1 MKKGIYQ
8 LKGKIQHYAWGGRDF
23 IPAMLN
29 IDKEDRPYA
38 EYWMGAHHNLPSEV
52 ILPDGSL
59 KPLHYLI
66 EEEAEFLLGNEVEE
80 QFGGLPYLFKLLDVH
95 DMLSIQV
102 HPSKEEAEIGYEKED
117 DMGIP
122 LNAPHRNYKDTNH
135 KPEILVA
142 LGEFWLLH
150 GFKKESDLLDVFDQY
165 PALALLKNEFETG
178 SYRQLYKKVMTMP
191 QVDVDTML
199 LPMLQPMIDDYNNGK
214 LTKNNPDFWAARAV
228 FTFCNGKLE
237 KLDRGI
243 FSIFFFNIVH
253 LQKGEAL
260 FQGAGVPHAY
270 LEGQCME
277 LMSNS
282 DNVLRGGLTPK
293 HIDVPELMK
302 HIRFEA
308 TIPAV
313 MKGEK
318 RDTERIYHCP
328 IPDFMMSAIELKA
341 GETYSGHAS
350 SLEIIFCTEG
360 SATEPD
366 LGVELLKGNAYI
378 ITAVTDYDL
387 QSATGAVLYKASVPL
402 L

>member
-29 IDKEDRPYA
+29 MNKEDKPYA
-38 EYWMGAHHNLPSEV
+38 EYWMGAHNNLPSEV
-52 ILPDGSL
+52 VLPDGNS
-59 KPLHYLI
+59 KPLNYLI
-66 EEEAEFLLGNEVEE
+66 EEEPELLLGEEVEE
-80 QFGGLPYLFKLLDVH
+80 QFGGLPYLFKLQDVH

-102 HPSKEEAEIGYEKED
+102 HPTKEEAEIGYEKED
-117 DMGIP
+117 DLGIA
-122 LNAPHRNYKDTNH
+122 LNAPHRNYKDNNH

-150 GFKKESDLLDVFDQY
+150 GFKKESELIRVFDQY
-165 PALALLKNEFETG
+165 PALSSLKSEFETG
-178 SYRQLYKKVMTMP
+178 SYRQLYNKVMTMP
-191 QVDVDTML
+191 QAEVDAILSPL
-199 LPMLQPMIDDYNNGK
+199 LKPMLDDYRKGS
-214 LTKNNPDFWAARAV
+214 LAKNDPAFWSARAV
-228 FTFCNGKLE
+228 ETFCAGKLE

-243 FSIFFFNIVH
+243 FSIFFFNIVQ
-253 LQKGEAL
+253 LQKGDGL
-260 FQGAGVPHAY
+260 FQSAGVPHAY

-302 HIRFEA
+302 HTSFEA
-308 TIPAV
+308 TVPAI

-318 RDTERIYHCP
+318 QDTERIYHCP
-328 IPDFMMSAIELKA
+328 VPDFMMSAIELKA

-350 SLEIIFCTEG
+350 SLEIVFCTEG

-366 LGVELLKGNAYI
+366 LGMELSKGNAYI
-378 ITAVTDYDL
+378 ITAATDYDL
-387 QSATGAVLYKASVPL
+387 ESATGAVLYKASVPVS
-402 L
+402 